1 MNNHQYI
8 FISVYTDIIKE
19 FLDFHHSLG
28 FKREALQKQLKRFDR
43 FIFSKG
49 ISEINLNERIAKD
62 FCLRLPNESQA
73 TQNLRVSCIRSLAK
87 FMISKG
93 HDAYVYPPLQ
103 RGAYSR
109 TYVPHIFTNH
119 ELRRIFIAV
128 DRHIHINK
136 KRGKAY
142 SLIFRILYGTGMR
155 ISEILNLTVENIDLD
170 KNLITIK
177 HGKHNRDRLVP
188 VHHELMKKFRDYL
201 IENGLI
207 YTPKVFCFNQDKK
220 PFSRE
225 SIYGAFRKYL
235 WEAGISHG
243 GKEKGPRVHDFRH
256 TMVVHRIRDW
266 VKEKRDITALF
277 PYLCAYLGHAD
288 TRGTEYYFRLTAEFY
303 PELVE
308 RAERYWNED
317 DINEK

>member
-1 MNNHQYI
+1 MKNYKYD

-19 FLDFHHSLG
+19 FIDFNQSVG
-28 FKREALQKQLKRFDR
+28 FKYEAQQKQLKKFDR

-49 ISEINLNERIAKD
+49 ISEVNLNERIAKG
-62 FCLRLPNESQA
+62 FCLRLPNESQS
-73 TQNLRVSCIRSLAK
+73 TQNLRVSCVRSLAK
-87 FMISKG
+87 HMISKG
-93 HDAYVYPPLQ
+93 HEAYVYPPLQ

-109 TYVPHIFTNH
+109 TYVPHIFTNQ
-119 ELRRIFIAV
+119 ELRKIFLAA
-128 DRHIHINK
+128 DKHIHINK

-142 SLIFRILYGTGMR
+142 SVIFRLLYGTGMR
-155 ISEILNLTVENIDLD
+155 VSEVLNLLAENIDFE
-170 KNLITIK
+170 KNLITVK
-177 HGKHNRDRLVP
+177 DGKHNRDRLVP
-188 VHHELMKKFRDYL
+188 VHHELMKKLKDYVV
-201 IENGLI
+201 ENNLI
-207 YTPKVFCFNQDKK
+207 YTPKILCFNQDKK

-235 WEAGISHG
+235 WEARIPHG

-256 TMVVHRIRDW
+256 SMVVHRIRNW
-266 VKEKRDITALF
+266 VNEGRDITALF

-303 PELVE
+303 PELIK
-308 RAERYWNED
+308 RSERYWNGG